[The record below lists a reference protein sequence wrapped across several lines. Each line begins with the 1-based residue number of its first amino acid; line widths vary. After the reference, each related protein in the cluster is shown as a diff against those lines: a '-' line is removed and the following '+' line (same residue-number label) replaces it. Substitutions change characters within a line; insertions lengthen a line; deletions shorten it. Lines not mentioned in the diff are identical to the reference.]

1 MNAMLFLGP
10 LHVTSGPASRL
21 TSGLRREQSVADSNI
36 RHFGREH
43 NIFLGA
49 NENAQICCCRRHLLC
64 LKIYIVF

>member
-49 NENAQICCCRRHLLC
+49 NEKA
-64 LKIYIVF
+64 